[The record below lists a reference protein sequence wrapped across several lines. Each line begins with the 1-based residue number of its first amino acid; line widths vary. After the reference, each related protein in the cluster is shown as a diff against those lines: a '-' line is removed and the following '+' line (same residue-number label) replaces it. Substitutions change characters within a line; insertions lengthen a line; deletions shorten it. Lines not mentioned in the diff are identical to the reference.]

1 MCISLCW
8 VCLTR
13 RLNPTR
19 RKRARTRM
27 PTESEIAIYSALAR
41 APLDLANQ
49 VIHCV
54 RHPNFRSADVLC
66 SSMLSMRNL
75 VRRIMSK
82 GFNIS
87 VEQYEVQACASPTS
101 LTFQ

>member
-1 MCISLCW
+1 
-8 VCLTR
+8 
-13 RLNPTR
+13 
-19 RKRARTRM
+19 
-27 PTESEIAIYSALAR
+27 
-41 APLDLANQ
+41 
-49 VIHCV
+49 
-54 RHPNFRSADVLC
+54 
-66 SSMLSMRNL
+66 L